1 MVWRRKSRVWY
12 STLSPGTVRYGT
24 VWYHDEGTSFVA
36 KQETF
41 RDSMNSLSVSRAE
54 VNTRPLT
61 PPPPR
66 PEGSVHL
73 SATGPKVWGRS
84 VAAIGT
90 VWYRK

>member
-41 RDSMNSLSVSRAE
+41 RDSMNSISVSRAE

-61 PPPPR
+61 PPPPSR
-66 PEGSVHL
+66 RLSPPLGYRTESV
-73 SATGPKVWGRS
+73 G
-84 VAAIGT
+84 AIGRCDRYCL
-90 VWYRK
+90 VS